1 MPCVPSPPCQSL
13 DLNSRASWSS
23 CLRHLHYVCV
33 CIYIYVCMCIYVHSE
48 LYLLLR
54 KRDKY
59 REQHDI
65 TKIRQTNAMLLDSKK
80 WASGIRKAVG
90 SSYAHV
96 ARWTWSAEL
105 AIKPSLTRLYF
116 THRHATLFLFVARV
130 RLELNYVHSNLKQT
144 KSVRKNTQRKRR
156 HGSRLWMGRCECT
169 YRRVGK
175 DAEANGTGVITRK
188 GEGIAHWSRACFVI
202 SLSKEAIAENKRRM
216 HASHACMH
224 VCTQLRWPCTLLIIT
239 NDLISFHVCT
249 SLTYSRDV
257 CASY

>member
-1 MPCVPSPPCQSL
+1 M
-13 DLNSRASWSS
+13 RAFSVLSVIRS
-23 CLRHLHYVCV
+23 KLEGIVIFVFTTSTLRMRMHIYMCAYVYM
-33 CIYIYVCMCIYVHSE
+33 YIQNYICRCANGINIVNNTI
-48 LYLLLR
+48 LR
-54 KRDKY
+54 KYANRTRCCSIQKN
-59 REQHDI
+59 EHPVSEKLSVHD
-65 TKIRQTNAMLLDSKK
+65 TY
-80 WASGIRKAVG
+80 VE
-90 SSYAHV
+90 
-96 ARWTWSAEL
+96 RWTWSGEL

-116 THRHATLFLFVARV
+116 THHHATLFLFVARV

-144 KSVRKNTQRKRR
+144 KSVRKNTQRKKR

-169 YRRVGK
+169 YRRMWK
-175 DAEANGTGVITRK
+175 DAKANGTGVIMRK